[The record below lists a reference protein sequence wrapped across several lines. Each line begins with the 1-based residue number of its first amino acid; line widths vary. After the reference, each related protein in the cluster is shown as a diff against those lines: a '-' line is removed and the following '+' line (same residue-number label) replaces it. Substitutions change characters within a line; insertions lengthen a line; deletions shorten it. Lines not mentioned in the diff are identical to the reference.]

1 MFSGQKLPKFRI
13 WAEQVLGLDV
23 NVQTPA
29 QKEMEVDPPNLNQGF
44 LDEIDGKVAE
54 VTMEKKQR
62 ILHSHGHTLQ
72 ELFALRHGKLEKV
85 IDAVIFINSHAQAEF
100 LVKAALKH
108 NVVLI
113 PYGGG
118 TNVTQALM
126 VRTEELRMICSVD
139 VTRMNHVVWVD
150 RENMTACIEAGI
162 IGRDLEIE
170 LGRYGMVCGHEP
182 VLFSFLFDSSYYFR
196 TLWNFHLLEV
206 GFPLVLLV

>member
-1 MFSGQKLPKFRI
+1 MFSGQKLPKFRM

-23 NVQTPA
+23 NVQTPS
-29 QKEMEVDPPNLNQGF
+29 QKEMEVDPPNLNQSF
-44 LDEIDGKVAE
+44 LDELDGKVAE
-54 VTMEKKQR
+54 VTIDKKQR

-72 ELFALRHGKLEKV
+72 ELFMIRHGKLEKV
-85 IDAVIFINSHAQAEF
+85 IDAVIFISSHAQAEF
-100 LVKAALKH
+100 LVKAALRH

-126 VRTEELRMICSVD
+126 VKNGEPRMICSVD

-162 IGRDLEIE
+162 IGKDLEIE
-170 LGRYGMVCGHEP
+170 LARYGMVCGHEP
-182 VLFSFLFDSSYYFR
+182 VLFFFA
-196 TLWNFHLLEV
+196 
-206 GFPLVLLV
+206 